1 MKKILVTGAAGFIGY
16 HTVNRLLQEG
26 YEVVGLDAINDYYD
40 PALKYARLRTVGITN
55 PDLPFGVIQ
64 YSKTITSYRFVRML
78 LEDADRIAS
87 LMQVEKF
94 DAVINLAA
102 QAGVR
107 HSLAYPHVY
116 VQSNITGFLNI
127 LEGCRYNNVKH
138 LLYASTSSV
147 YGLNGSMPL
156 SEAQATEH
164 PISFYAASKKANEMM
179 AHSYSHLFRL
189 PTTGLRFFTVYG
201 PWGRPDMAL
210 FLFAEAM
217 LKGEPIRLFN
227 GGNMVRD
234 FTYVADIAE
243 SITRLLQLAP
253 EQNTNWNASQPI
265 PFTSSA
271 PYRVVNI
278 GNGRPVPLLH
288 YVEALEKNLGV
299 KAQRTLLPMQDGDI
313 QATHADTALLESLT
327 GYRPRVTVEEGVKH
341 FVDWYKQYFK
351 ISEQGSYATLS
362 MDRVVNNAG

>member
-1 MKKILVTGAAGFIGY
+1 MRKILVTGTAGFIGY

-26 YEVVGLDAINDYYD
+26 YEIVGLDSINDYYD

-55 PDLPFGVIQ
+55 PDLPFGLMQSSKVIA
-64 YSKTITSYRFVRML
+64 SYRFIRL
-78 LEDADRIAS
+78 QLEDTAGIAQ
-87 LMQVEKF
+87 LMEQEKF

-107 HSLAYPHVY
+107 HSLTYPHVY

-127 LEGCRYNNVKH
+127 LEGCRHNSVQH

-147 YGLNGSMPL
+147 YGLNATMPL
-156 SEAQATEH
+156 AEQQSTDH
-164 PISFYAASKKANEMM
+164 PISFYAATKKANEMM
-179 AHSYSHLFRL
+179 AHSYSHLYQV

-227 GGNMVRD
+227 DGNMVRD

-243 SITRLLQLAP
+243 SIKRLLPLAP
-253 EQNTNWNASQPI
+253 IKNTNWNASQPI
-265 PFTSSA
+265 PSTSSA

-278 GNGRPVPLLH
+278 GNGRPVPLLQ
-288 YVEALEKNLGV
+288 YVEALEKNLGI
-299 KAQRTLLPMQDGDI
+299 KAERTLLPMQDGDI
-313 QATHADTALLESLT
+313 QATNADTYLLESLT
-327 GYRPRVTVEEGVKH
+327 GYRPQVTVEEGVKH
-341 FVDWYKQYFK
+341 FVEWYKAYFK
-351 ISEQGSYATLS
+351 IAEKVLDASLY
-362 MDRVVNNAG
+362 

>member
-1 MKKILVTGAAGFIGY
+1 MKKVLVTGAAGFIGY

-40 PALKYARLRTVGITN
+40 PALKYARLRAAGITN
-55 PDLPFGVIQ
+55 PDLPFGCMQ
-64 YSKTITSYRFVRML
+64 SSKTIHTYRFVRMQ
-78 LEDADRIAS
+78 LEDSSGILQ
-87 LMQVEKF
+87 LMEQEQF

-107 HSLAYPHVY
+107 HSLTYPHVY

-127 LEGCRYNNVKH
+127 LEGCRHNRVKH

-147 YGLNGSMPL
+147 YGLNGTMPL
-156 SEAQATEH
+156 CETGATEH

-179 AHSYSHLFRL
+179 AHSYSHLYQL

-217 LKGEPIRLFN
+217 LKGEPVRLFN

-234 FTYVADIAE
+234 FTFVTDIAE

-253 EQNTNWNASQPI
+253 EKNADWNAFQPV
-265 PFTSSA
+265 PATSSA
-271 PYRVVNI
+271 PYRVVSI
-278 GNGRPVPLLH
+278 GNGRPVPLLQ
-288 YVEALEKNLGV
+288 YVEALEKNLGI
-299 KAQRTLLPMQDGDI
+299 KAERTLLPMQDGDI
-313 QATHADTALLESLT
+313 QATHADTSLLESLT
-327 GYRPRVTVEEGVKH
+327 GYRPQVTVEEGVKK
-341 FVDWYKQYFK
+341 FVDWYKTYFK
-351 ISEQGSYATLS
+351 IS
-362 MDRVVNNAG
+362 

>member
-40 PALKYARLRTVGITN
+40 PALKYARLHTIGITA
-55 PDLPFGVIQ
+55 PDLPFGLMQ
-64 YSKTITSYRFVRML
+64 QSATNATYRFIRLM
-78 LEDADRIAS
+78 LEDGEGVAK
-87 LMQVEKF
+87 LMKREQF

-107 HSLAYPHVY
+107 HSLSYPHVY
-116 VQSNITGFLNI
+116 VQSNVTGFLNI
-127 LEGCRYNNVKH
+127 LEGCRYNQVKH

-147 YGLNGSMPL
+147 YGLNATMPL
-156 SEAQATEH
+156 AETQGTEH
-164 PISFYAASKKANEMM
+164 PISFYAATKKANEMM
-179 AHSYSHLFRL
+179 AHSYSHLYQV

-210 FLFAEAM
+210 FLFAKAM
-217 LKGEPIRLFN
+217 LQGEPIRLFN

-243 SITRLLQLAP
+243 SITRLLPLAP
-253 EQNTNWNASQPI
+253 EQETNWNAAQPN
-265 PFTSSA
+265 PSTSSA

-278 GNGRPVPLLH
+278 GNGRPVPLLA
-288 YVEALEKNLGV
+288 YVEALEKNLGLT
-299 KAQRTLLPMQDGDI
+299 AERTLLPMQDGDI
-313 QATHADTALLESLT
+313 QATHADTSLLESLT
-327 GYRPRVTVEEGVKH
+327 GYRPQVTVEEGVKQ
-341 FVDWYKQYFK
+341 FVDWYKAYFK
-351 ISEQGSYATLS
+351 INQKVLDASLTNELIH
-362 MDRVVNNAG
+362 R

>member
-16 HTVNRLLQEG
+16 HTTNRLLQEG
-26 YEVVGLDAINDYYD
+26 YEVVGLDSINDYYD
-40 PALKYARLRTVGITN
+40 PALKYARLCSVGITN
-55 PDLPFGVIQ
+55 PDLPFSLMQ
-64 YSKTITSYRFVRML
+64 YSKATAAYRFVRL
-78 LEDADRIAS
+78 QLEDAGGIAR
-87 LMQVEKF
+87 LMEEEQF

-107 HSLAYPHVY
+107 HSLTYPHVY
-116 VQSNITGFLNI
+116 VQSNINGFLNI
-127 LEGCRYNNVKH
+127 LEGCRHNKVKH

-147 YGLNGSMPL
+147 YGLNATMPL
-156 SEAQATEH
+156 AESQGTEH
-164 PISFYAASKKANEMM
+164 PISFYAATKKANEMM
-179 AHSYSHLFRL
+179 AHSYSHLYQV

-234 FTYVADIAE
+234 FTFVSDIAE
-243 SITRLLQLAP
+243 SITRLLPLAP
-253 EQNTNWNASQPI
+253 EQNTNWDAAQPN
-265 PFTSSA
+265 PSTSSA

-288 YVEALEKNLGV
+288 YVEALEKNLSI
-299 KAQRTLLPMQDGDI
+299 KADRVLLPMQDGDI
-313 QATHADTALLESLT
+313 QATHADTGLLESLT
-327 GYRPRVTVEEGVKH
+327 GYRPQVTVEEGVKK
-341 FVDWYKQYFK
+341 FVDWYKAYFK
-351 ISEQGSYATLS
+351 IVDEILDASFINEWI
-362 MDRVVNNAG
+362 